1 VYLSYGFLEFSG
13 YRMRYLPDVNSPKY
27 LENNIVNGDL
37 VDYRIKIKHIKN
49 NRSNMGKETKGN
61 SS

>member
-1 VYLSYGFLEFSG
+1 
-13 YRMRYLPDVNSPKY
+13 MRYLPDVKSPIY

-37 VDYRIKIKHIKN
+37 VDHRIEIKHTKN